1 MLLVM
6 TELIVS
12 VNSPLQL
19 PKNCGQQLIKQ
30 EISAWWWFAILNNPD
45 AVNNYFA
52 KIASKETYDRRKL
65 ERFLCER
72 VDDNFESLTS
82 IKVK

>member
-1 MLLVM
+1 
-6 TELIVS
+6 
-12 VNSPLQL
+12 
-19 PKNCGQQLIKQ
+19 
-30 EISAWWWFAILNNPD
+30 
-45 AVNNYFA
+45 VNNYFA